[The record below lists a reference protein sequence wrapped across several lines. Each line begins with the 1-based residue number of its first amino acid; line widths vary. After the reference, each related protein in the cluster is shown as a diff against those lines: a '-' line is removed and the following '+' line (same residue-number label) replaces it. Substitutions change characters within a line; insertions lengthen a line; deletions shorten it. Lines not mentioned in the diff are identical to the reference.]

1 MLMRENAPLCLALE
15 LSRPVLRAPCRKLCI
30 IMLPEY
36 MIHRAPV
43 IMQIPALL
51 APGNYALHHLF
62 FKLLQKTNKKA
73 LCRSVKTMLV

>member
-43 IMQIPALL
+43 IMQIPPFSRL
-51 APGNYALHHLF
+51 AIMLYTICFLNSFKRQTKRLF
-62 FKLLQKTNKKA
+62 VGLSKQ
-73 LCRSVKTMLV
+73 C